1 MIPSVQLDPGLMS
14 RGAIQHLIPSDSRR
28 WQIASAI
35 DLSSLE
41 WLIKTFDCM
50 TASAAADYNSIVA
63 TGFIFP
69 DKALSVSKRL
79 AKRRI
84 DIVTYS
90 KRP

>member
-1 MIPSVQLDPGLMS
+1 MS
-14 RGAIQHLIPSDSRR
+14 RGAIQQLIPSDSRR

-50 TASAAADYNSIVA
+50 TASAAVDYNSIVS
-63 TGFIFP
+63 TRFIFP
-69 DKALSVSKRL
+69 AKALSVSKPL

-84 DIVTYS
+84 AIVTYS

>member
-14 RGAIQHLIPSDSRR
+14 RGAIQHLIPSASRR

-50 TASAAADYNSIVA
+50 TASAAVDYNSIVS
-63 TGFIFP
+63 TRFIFLAT
-69 DKALSVSKRL
+69 ALSFSKRL
-79 AKRRI
+79 AKREPPSSP
-84 DIVTYS
+84 TP